1 VDSARVLAEFAGGAT
16 IVLQGLHRLWPP
28 VIDFVRGK
36 VRYYPGMGTLIGRF
50 YEAIRT
56 GGAAP
61 VDAAEGAE
69 VVRVTE
75 SIWSEL
81 GDGRASE
88 RRAAGLEV

>member
-1 VDSARVLAEFAGGAT
+1 
-16 IVLQGLHRLWPP
+16 
-28 VIDFVRGK
+28 
-36 VRYYPGMGTLIGRF
+36 
-50 YEAIRT
+50 
-56 GGAAP
+56 